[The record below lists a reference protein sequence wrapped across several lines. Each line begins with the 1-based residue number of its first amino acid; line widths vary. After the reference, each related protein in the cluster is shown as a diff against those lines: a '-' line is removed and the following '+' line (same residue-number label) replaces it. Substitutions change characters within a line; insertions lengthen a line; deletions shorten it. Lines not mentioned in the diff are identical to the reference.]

1 MSTRPRRAIKPP
13 PLTYWEEFVETD
25 TWYTKKIFEDVPED
39 EWHAALYDEDFAVG
53 EDTLSGDESEA
64 DDDSGSEVDMDYIL
78 VEQTDIAIPEEYV
91 AISDAESGSDA
102 RTDSD
107 SDSDDA
113 DTDPRDTEEEEV
125 LGSSEGE

>member
-1 MSTRPRRAIKPP
+1 MVYNKNVIEKTVCKVYILK
-13 PLTYWEEFVETD
+13 Y
-25 TWYTKKIFEDVPED
+25 K
-39 EWHAALYDEDFAVG
+39 
-53 EDTLSGDESEA
+53 

-78 VEQTDIAIPEEYV
+78 VEQTDIAIPEEDV

>member
-78 VEQTDIAIPEEYV
+78 VEQTDIAI
-91 AISDAESGSDA
+91 SDAESGSDA
-102 RTDSD
+102 GTDSD